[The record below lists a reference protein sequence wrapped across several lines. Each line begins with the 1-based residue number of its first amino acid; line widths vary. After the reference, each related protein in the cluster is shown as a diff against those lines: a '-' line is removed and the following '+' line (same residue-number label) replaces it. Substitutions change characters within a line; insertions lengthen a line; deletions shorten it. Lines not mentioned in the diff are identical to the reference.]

1 MTFSHVY
8 YPNPNADGDVSFMA
22 ALTGIVAGLYT

>member
-8 YPNPNADGDVSFMA
+8 YPDPNADGDVSFMGV
-22 ALTGIVAGLYT
+22 LMGIVAGSYT